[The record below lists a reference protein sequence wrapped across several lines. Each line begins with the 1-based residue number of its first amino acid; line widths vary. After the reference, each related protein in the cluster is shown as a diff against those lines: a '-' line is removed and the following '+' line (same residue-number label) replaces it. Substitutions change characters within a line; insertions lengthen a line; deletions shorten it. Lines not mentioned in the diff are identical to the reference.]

1 MTHTIKDILREG
13 IEEFEAL
20 PTFTKKITNFDIG
33 EERIETYRL
42 IDPNWLK
49 AHDQKLLQAVLDT
62 VKGMKKTSN
71 LEDITFCTDSYSS
84 LDEIE
89 TYTEELLKRASPV
102 IYNQAISDLIASI
115 TPIEV

>member
-1 MTHTIKDILREG
+1 METENEKFTIRPL
-13 IEEFEAL
+13 
-20 PTFTKKITNFDIG
+20 FTSD
-33 EERIETYRL
+33 
-42 IDPNWLK
+42 WLK

-115 TPIEV
+115 TPTA